1 MGFVGCMCGLITKV
15 ALHEPSLS
23 VAVWPR
29 GLGSDKHTNKEETRG
44 EWRERPSQGLQHI
57 PQNCCCKKS
66 SPSNIVNNYLW
77 LDIIIIYVKTQECE
91 ALNYLF
97 SGSRGR

>member
-1 MGFVGCMCGLITKV
+1 MCGLITKV

-29 GLGSDKHTNKEETRG
+29 GLGSDKHTNKEETRAESRG
-44 EWRERPSQGLQHI
+44 KDPPKDSATYSTKRARSL
-57 PQNCCCKKS
+57 
-66 SPSNIVNNYLW
+66 VDNYLW

-91 ALNYLF
+91 ALNYLCF
-97 SGSRGR
+97 QGAEGGDTD